1 MNEKK
6 IPQIKVFVYQGRVEA
21 VYGDTSLVD
30 VEIIEC
36 ASSHYDKQFER
47 QYEKAEDNGLSELY
61 CKTFTCNDPYG
72 GED

>member
-36 ASSHYDKQFER
+36 ASSNYDIHGHHTAL
-47 QYEKAEDNGLSELY
+47 KAVR
-61 CKTFTCNDPYG
+61 
-72 GED
+72 